1 MKKRTVWLIVATAV
15 LLIVTVGITLAL
27 LISSSD
33 PVVNTFTVGDVG
45 ITLNETTGSEYKMAP
60 GIEIFKDPTITV
72 EANSEKCYLYVKL
85 EKSSNF
91 NVFCSFEMADGWNSL
106 PQNEGVY
113 YRMVEKSGVNRKI
126 RVIKNDRIYVNDAL
140 TEDDFNAIIEN
151 PTLKITAY
159 AIQSEG
165 MVSELDAWRVLNER
179 KEE

>member
-15 LLIVTVGITLAL
+15 LLVVTVGITLAL

-60 GIEIFKDPTITV
+60 GIEILKDPTITV
-72 EANSEKCYLYVKL
+72 KAKSEACYLYVKL

-91 NVFCSFEMADGWNSL
+91 NGFCSFEMAEGWNFL

-113 YRMVEKSGVNRKI
+113 YRRVEKSVVDKKI
-126 RVIKNDRIYVNDAL
+126 KVIKNDRIYVNDAL

-165 MVSELDAWRVLNER
+165 MVSEQDAWRVLNER

>member
-1 MKKRTVWLIVATAV
+1 MKKRSIGLMVAALCLFTAC
-15 LLIVTVGITLAL
+15 IGYTLAY
-27 LISSSD
+27 LISLSN
-33 PVVNTFTVGDVG
+33 PVENVFTVGDVN
-45 ITLNETTGSEYKMAP
+45 ISLSETTGSEYKMAP
-60 GIEIFKDPTITV
+60 GIEILKDPTITV
-72 EANSEKCYLYVKL
+72 KAKSEKCYLYVKV

-91 NVFCSFEMADGWNSL
+91 NGFCSFEMAEGWNSL

-113 YRMVEKSGVNRKI
+113 YRMVEKSGVDKKI
-126 RVIKNDRIYVNDAL
+126 KVIKNDRIYVNDAL

-165 MVSELDAWRVLNER
+165 MVSEQDAWRVLNER

>member
-27 LISSSD
+27 LISSSA

-60 GIEIFKDPTITV
+60 GIEILKDPTITV
-72 EANSEKCYLYVKL
+72 KAKSEACYLYVKL

-91 NVFCSFEMADGWNSL
+91 NGFCSFEMVDGWNSL

-113 YRMVEKSGVNRKI
+113 YRRVEKSGVDKKI
-126 RVIKNDRIYVNDAL
+126 KVIKNDRIYVNDAL